1 MFSLFSFFQQKLK
14 EEREAKRATLDERH
28 EFVMDAVAT
37 SLNLEKAEVED
48 AVLEGDTVSN
58 DRIVIMCST

>member
-1 MFSLFSFFQQKLK
+1 
-14 EEREAKRATLDERH
+14 
-28 EFVMDAVAT
+28 MDAVAT

-58 DRIVIMCST
+58 VNVLKFPHLMIIDYFEVSTME